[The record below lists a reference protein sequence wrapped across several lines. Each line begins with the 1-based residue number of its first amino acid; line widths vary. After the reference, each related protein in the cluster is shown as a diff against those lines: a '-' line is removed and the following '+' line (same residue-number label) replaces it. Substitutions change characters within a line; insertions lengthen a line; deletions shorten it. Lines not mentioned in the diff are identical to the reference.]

1 MVHNEGMPKASQ
13 RAHDAPPSPIRKLV
27 PYADAAKKRGVDVIH
42 LNIGQPDIEAPEAFW
57 TAITKDHPKV
67 LEYSHSAGNESLRN
81 KMRATYEKMLGITLG
96 PTDLM
101 VTTAG
106 SEAICFAMLAC
117 CNEGDE
123 VIVPE
128 PFYANYLGFAVATGI
143 KLVTIPTFI
152 EQDFALPAAE
162 AFAERISSRTR
173 AILICNP
180 NNPTGTLYD
189 VDQLRGLRDV
199 VIKHDLFLIA
209 DEVYREF
216 NYTENQVPSVLQMEG
231 LEQHAIMVD
240 SVSKRFSLCGAR
252 LGFLVSK
259 NADIMSGALR
269 FGMARLSPPGLAQI
283 GVEAAMDT
291 PDSYFQ
297 EVREEYRKR
306 RDTIVSRLK
315 AMPGVF
321 VPRIDGAF
329 YATVRLPIDDCD
341 VFCQWLLESFEFE
354 GKTLMVSPATGFY
367 GTPGLGKDEVR
378 FAYVLNCERIEQ
390 AMDCLEAA
398 LKVYPGRKVVAMA

>member
-1 MVHNEGMPKASQ
+1 M
-13 RAHDAPPSPIRKLV
+13 
-27 PYADAAKKRGVDVIH
+27 IH

-57 TAITKDHPKV
+57 DAITHDHPKV

-81 KMRATYEKMLGITLG
+81 KMRSTYEEMLGISLG

-106 SEAICFAMLAC
+106 SEAVCFAMLAC

-128 PFYANYLGFAVATGI
+128 PFYANYLGFATLTGI

-152 EQDFALPAAE
+152 ENDFALPASAE
-162 AFAERISSRTR
+162 FAKRITSRTR

-189 VDQLRGLRDV
+189 VDQLEGLKRIV
-199 VIKHDLFLIA
+199 LENDLFLIA

-216 NYTENQVPSVLQMEG
+216 NYTDRQVPSVLQLEG
-231 LEQHAIMVD
+231 LEQNAVMID

-259 NADIMSGALR
+259 NADVMSGALR

-291 PDSYFQ
+291 PDSYFDN
-297 EVREEYRKR
+297 VREEYRKR
-306 RDTIVSRLK
+306 RDTLVDRLK
-315 AMPGVF
+315 SIPGVL
-321 VPRIDGAF
+321 VPKIDGAF

-341 VFCQWLLESFEFE
+341 VFCQWLLESFSHE

-367 GTPGLGKDEVR
+367 GTEGLGKDEVR
-378 FAYVLNCERIEQ
+378 FAYVLNCDRINE
-390 AMDCLEAA
+390 AMDCLQAA
-398 LKVYPGRKVVAMA
+398 LLVYPGRKLAAMA